1 MKYDSFAKFVVLM
14 CFKFKRVVQET
25 QNVYFLC
32 SMYCNQSL
40 SPINLWELIELC
52 KQRQINLTD
61 KVKQVVSSIQ

>member
-1 MKYDSFAKFVVLM
+1 MCYSSNALFLKYNTFIFFAVIG
-14 CFKFKRVVQET
+14 
-25 QNVYFLC
+25 
-32 SMYCNQSL
+32 SL